1 MDEEKSAVRSEEEVR
16 DHVAKIIAHIRP
28 YIISDGGDV
37 ELVGIEDGVVTVRM
51 LGACAGCSL
60 LNVTLDNG
68 IKNWILEEVPEIKDV
83 VMEQSAFDQN
93 LFY

>member
-1 MDEEKSAVRSEEEVR
+1 MDEVRTTGRSAEEVY

-37 ELVGIEDGVVTVRM
+37 ELVGIEDGVVKVRM

-68 IKNWILEEVPEIKDV
+68 IKNWILEEVPEISDV
-83 VMEQSAFDQN
+83 VMETTTFDQN